1 MICVYI
7 AGKEKKSQGVLI
19 PTKEQ
24 CCFCFLFR
32 CSATPNTSP
41 ILISFSFCGVN
52 VQSLSLETLSS
63 WLQILSEASLAT
75 VALHTYGLWG

>member
-1 MICVYI
+1 MACVFY
-7 AGKEKKSQGVLI
+7 SDVLPHLI
-19 PTKEQ
+19 
-24 CCFCFLFR
+24 
-32 CSATPNTSP
+32 NTSP
-41 ILISFSFCGVN
+41 ILKIILGLWWIN